1 VDHHN
6 HLHSVIPSPHYDPPL
21 DHNNGRVSAFIGVH
35 ALYAVKWTMKLHYIT
50 SKEVITSNTKNKQS
64 FPIAVYFERKNEL
77 SLSRGTLVAIAE
89 EQQLSL
95 VWAWYKQPFEIRRR
109 PKIRDMGR
117 KDAWMVEAL

>member
-1 VDHHN
+1 
-6 HLHSVIPSPHYDPPL
+6 
-21 DHNNGRVSAFIGVH
+21 
-35 ALYAVKWTMKLHYIT
+35 MKLHYIT

-95 VWAWYKQPFEIRRR
+95 V
-109 PKIRDMGR
+109 
-117 KDAWMVEAL
+117 